1 KYKSANNRNE
11 ALDTRAY
18 EIEEHDEEEE
28 TKESNSSKKK
38 EKHSTYL

>member
-1 KYKSANNRNE
+1 KYKSANNRDE
-11 ALDTRAY
+11 ALDMRAY
-18 EIEEHDEEEE
+18 KMEEHEEEEE